1 MPTKQYDLEPQE
13 RDSEARDEAKAEK
26 HERIKEQKGEA
37 HDERMREQE
46 QEMEKRFHY
55 GC

>member
-1 MPTKQYDLEPQE
+1 MQTHSYDLPPQE
-13 RDSEARDEAKAEK
+13 RDSEAQDEAKAEK
-26 HERIKEQKGEA
+26 HERIKEQKCEA

-46 QEMEKRFHY
+46 QDKRQGD